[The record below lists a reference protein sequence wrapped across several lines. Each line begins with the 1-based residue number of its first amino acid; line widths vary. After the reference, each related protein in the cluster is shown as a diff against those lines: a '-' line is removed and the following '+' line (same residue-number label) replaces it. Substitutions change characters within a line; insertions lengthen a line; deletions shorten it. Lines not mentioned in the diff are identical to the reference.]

1 MNKLNAIQT
10 SFNFNGLKFPNPQS
24 ELTKIESKVLKLI
37 PTGKENAKS
46 CSYIAETLKISV
58 RLVIETVRRLRLKHF
73 DIGSTTNNGYY
84 QFKNEQE
91 YLEFMSRYSKIQARR
106 NKVLKAME
114 STPMARKIIVETNE
128 DAKKEDTKGENQK

>member
-1 MNKLNAIQT
+1 MNAIQT
-10 SFNFNGLKFPNPQS
+10 SFNFNGLNFPNSQS
-24 ELTKIESKVLKLI
+24 ELTEIEGKVLKLI

-73 DIGSTTNNGYY
+73 DVGSTTNNGYY

-91 YLEFMSRYSKIQARR
+91 YLEFMAHYSKIQARR
-106 NKVLKAME
+106 NQVLKAME
-114 STPMARKIIVETNE
+114 STPMARKITVEANE
-128 DAKKEDTKGENQK
+128 DAKGENQK